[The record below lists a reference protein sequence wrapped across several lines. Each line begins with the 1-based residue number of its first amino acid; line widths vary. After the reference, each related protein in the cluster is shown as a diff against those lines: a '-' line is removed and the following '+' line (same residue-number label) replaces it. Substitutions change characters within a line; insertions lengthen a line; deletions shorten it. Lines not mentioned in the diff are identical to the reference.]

1 VQVGGACRWREREIC
16 RVNHQNVERN
26 LRYLVVEMFW
36 AAIFTGC
43 VSFNAAYM
51 IRLGGSNLLISL
63 LTAGAALI
71 NALATMPFAA
81 LLERTARR
89 KPLIIGSLAIL
100 RLGHLALIAIPW
112 LPGLH
117 AETMLLLLLL
127 LNIPVALFTAGWL
140 PLLAEII
147 PLRRRARVFSSRNIT
162 LGITVTICTFAF
174 GFWLDRAPFP
184 FNYQLLY
191 ALAVVTS
198 SLSTVYVARISMPDS
213 AVAAPAERPPLSLK
227 LLREVIGTHRPFA
240 NIIFN
245 TLIFNIAVWM
255 AVPLQPIYFVRT
267 LGASDAWLGL
277 WLGLV
282 SAGAILGNFVWT
294 RQIDRRGA
302 GWALLRATALSSIY
316 YFLIGAFPNLT
327 LILLFALL
335 AGLINPGVE
344 LSHLNVLFEVCPA
357 ERRATYMGVY
367 VTAMNV
373 GAFFAPLAVAP
384 LTDLI
389 GAQALI
395 LTLGGLRLLGAALF
409 TLNPVRLARAQAA
422 EVA

>member
-1 VQVGGACRWREREIC
+1 M
-16 RVNHQNVERN
+16 HHHNVERN
-26 LRYLVVEMFW
+26 LRYLVIEIFW

-71 NALATMPFAA
+71 NAIATMPFAA

-89 KPLIIGSLAIL
+89 KPLIVGSVALV

-112 LPGLH
+112 LPAWR
-117 AETMLLLLLL
+117 AEAMLLLLLL

-162 LGITVTICTFAF
+162 LGITVTICTFIF
-174 GFWLDRAPFP
+174 GRWLDIAPFP

-198 SLSTVYVARISMPDS
+198 GISTLYIARISMPDS
-213 AVAAPAERPPLSLK
+213 AVAPPAERPRLSLA
-227 LLREVIGTHRPFA
+227 LLRELIGAHRPFA
-240 NIIFN
+240 NIILN
-245 TLIFNIAVWM
+245 TLIFNIALWM

-267 LGASDAWLGL
+267 LGASDGWLGL

-282 SAGAILGNFVWT
+282 SAGTILGNIIWT

-302 GWALLRATALSSIY
+302 GWALLRAAALSSIY

-344 LSHLNVLFEVCPA
+344 LSHLNVLFEVCPS
-357 ERRATYMGVY
+357 ERRATYMGAY

-373 GAFFAPLAVAP
+373 GAFLAPLAVAP

-389 GAQALI
+389 GTQALV
-395 LTLGGLRLLGAALF
+395 LALGALRLLGAALF
-409 TLNPVRLARAQAA
+409 AVNPVREPRPQVTN
-422 EVA
+422 VA